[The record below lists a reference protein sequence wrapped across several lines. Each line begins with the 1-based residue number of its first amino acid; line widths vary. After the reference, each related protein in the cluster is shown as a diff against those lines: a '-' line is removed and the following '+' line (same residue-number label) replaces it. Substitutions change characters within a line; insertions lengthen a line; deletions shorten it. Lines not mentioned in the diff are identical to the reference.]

1 MNEKISSIK
10 AYADLLRIR
19 QWYKNLVVFLAIF
32 FSGSMVRWEAWP
44 QTMLAFFVLSFVSSA
59 GYIIN
64 DLQDRREDQ
73 HHPERRARP
82 LAAGTISPK
91 AALFTAFLLL
101 GAAAWI
107 SLMVNG
113 FLGYIVGAFF
123 ALSVIYTFFLKRIIF
138 ADILTIATLFVFR
151 AVAGAAA
158 ISVFISPWLILVPFF
173 LALFLAAGKRHSEL
187 YLLKERAAATKK
199 VLQEYTPELTQSL
212 MIISTTLLILSYAL
226 YSFLSE
232 HLLLIITLPLALYT
246 IFRFYGFICAHSP
259 LARQQE
265 KIFKDRAFL
274 IGMALW
280 ILAATIIIYV
290 L

>member
-1 MNEKISSIK
+1 MNEKILSIK
-10 AYADLLRIR
+10 AYADLLRTR

-32 FSGSMVRWEAWP
+32 FSGSMFSWEAWQ
-44 QTMLAFFVLSFVSSA
+44 QTIIAFFVLSWVSSA

-73 HHPERRARP
+73 HHPERRTRP
-82 LAAGTISPK
+82 LAAGKISPT

-107 SLMVNG
+107 SWGMNG
-113 FLGYIVGAFF
+113 FFAGIVGAFF
-123 ALSVIYTFFLKRIIF
+123 ALSVVYTFFLKRIIF

-151 AVAGAAA
+151 AVAGAAT

-187 YLLKERAAATKK
+187 YLLDEKAAATKK
-199 VLQEYTPELTQSL
+199 VLQEYTQELARSL
-212 MIISTTLLILSYAL
+212 MIISTTLLIFSYAL

-232 HLLLIITLPLALYT
+232 HTLLIITLPLALYT

-259 LARQQE
+259 IARQQE
-265 KIFKDRAFL
+265 KIFKDPAFL
-274 IGMALW
+274 IGMILW
-280 ILAATIIIYV
+280 ILAAAVIIYA